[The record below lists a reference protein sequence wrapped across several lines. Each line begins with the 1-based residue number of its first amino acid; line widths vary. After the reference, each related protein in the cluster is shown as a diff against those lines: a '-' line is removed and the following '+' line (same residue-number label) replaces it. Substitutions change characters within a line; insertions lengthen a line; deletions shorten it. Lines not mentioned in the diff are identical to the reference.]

1 MNIQNNSKNLNKIL
15 EGFSKDKVQL
25 KSQKVELGLADDFE
39 KKFNKVN
46 DENAEISKQLID
58 NLRKAEVKYSQQSK
72 DYQELIKQG
81 EKLES
86 SAKELGVD
94 LPVIIKNKILS
105 SKDGVKETQKLN
117 QAITKMYSIF

>member
-1 MNIQNNSKNLNKIL
+1 MNIQNNLDRVLNK
-15 EGFSKDKVQL
+15 FPKDKVQL
-25 KSQKVELGLADDFE
+25 ESQKVELGLADDFE

-46 DENAEISKQLID
+46 DEDVKIGKQLID

-86 SAKELGVD
+86 SAKELGID

-105 SKDGVKETQKLN
+105 SKEGVKETQKLN